1 MIYKEEI
8 MDKQMTL
15 KDYTS
20 VRDNA
25 SIANNKI
32 IAERLSAKPK
42 KTRIVMRN
50 HDTGEVLGEVENK
63 VLITGSQLNACAMFN
78 LEPTVVFPS
87 YNTEMQLDNSDDP
100 SQAPM
105 NRPIVCLFGVSDA
118 GCGALPRDVYT
129 TKFTDRIKPAPA
141 DPESIDEFDPTM
153 IMPFRYVDINEDIDS
168 DLRSM
173 YFGRKTF
180 EKLGKIGYYFK
191 RFDTDPQL
199 HLRYADGTQITPDMY
214 ITESDQEAECYV
226 EMRLR
231 ISRIDFRDYFENV
244 LGWDRARIS
253 QLSLF
258 TAWYDDTI
266 DEYVWYQN
274 ILPYTILN
282 FTCQTL
288 VDATVAIDIDYQ
300 IYY

>member
-1 MIYKEEI
+1 
-8 MDKQMTL
+8 MDKQFKF
-15 KDYTS
+15 KDNANA
-20 VRDNA
+20 RDLA
-25 SIANNKI
+25 SIAGNKLLC
-32 IAERLSAKPK
+32 ERLSAKPK

-50 HDTGEVLGEVENK
+50 HDTGEILGEYENK

-78 LEPTVVFPS
+78 LTPTVAFPS
-87 YNTEMQLDNSDDP
+87 YNVEMNLDNSDDP
-100 SQAPM
+100 SEAPM
-105 NRPIVCLFGVSDA
+105 NKPIVCLFAISDA
-118 GCGALPRDVYT
+118 GCGALPKDVYVS
-129 TKFTDRIKPAPA
+129 KFTDRIKPAPA
-141 DPESIDEFDPTM
+141 DPTSVDEFDPSM
-153 IMPFRYVDINEDIDS
+153 IMPFRYVDEAEDIDP
-168 DLRSM
+168 DLRTM

-180 EKLGKIGYYFK
+180 TNLGKIGYYFK

-199 HLRYADGTQITPDMY
+199 HLQYADGTQITPDMY
-214 ITESDQEAECYV
+214 ISESDQEAECYV

-231 ISRIDFRDYFENV
+231 ITRLDFRDYFEEV

-253 QLSLF
+253 QMSLL

-266 DEYVWYQN
+266 DEYVYYQN

>member
-1 MIYKEEI
+1 
-8 MDKQMTL
+8 MDKQIN
-15 KDYTS
+15 

-25 SIANNKI
+25 SARDNASLSNRL
-32 IAERLSAKPK
+32 IAERLSARPK
-42 KTRIVMRN
+42 KTKIVMRN
-50 HDTGEVLGEVENK
+50 HDTGEILGEYENK
-63 VLITGSQLNACAMFN
+63 VLITGSQLNACAMFD
-78 LEPTVVFPS
+78 LTPTVAFPS
-87 YNTEMQLDNSDDP
+87 YNVEMELDNSDDP
-100 SQAPM
+100 SEAPM
-105 NRPIVCLFGVSDA
+105 NKPIVCLFAISDA
-118 GCGALPRDVYT
+118 GCGSLPKDVYT
-129 TKFTDRIKPAPA
+129 SKFTDRIKPAPA
-141 DPESIDEFDPTM
+141 NPTSVDEFDPSM
-153 IMPFRYVDINEDIDS
+153 IMPFRYVDINEDIDP
-168 DLRSM
+168 DLRTM

-180 EKLGKIGYYFK
+180 TDLGKIGYYFK

-231 ISRIDFRDYFENV
+231 INRLDFRDYFEQV

-253 QLSLF
+253 QMSLL

-266 DEYVWYQN
+266 DEYIWYQN